1 MEKRESPSCLFMILW
16 VSFTYLT
23 TLSPG
28 IAYADGKFYPE
39 RAYKVAP
46 AIPGQRAIIVY
57 KNGIEK
63 LIIESA
69 LDGEGREFGWII
81 PLPSKPTEF
90 EKVSPGF
97 IKTLSLTVQPKITH
111 DLSMSL
117 EVFNIIAASIGLW
130 CLLVL
135 ATKPKRLHVTSLF
148 LFGCLFIA
156 LSVLGPALNKAGE
169 RAGRLDYGEIPGVK
183 IHDIQEIGSYEL
195 AVLEADNSRTLDTWL
210 QSNGFAHLTEKDEA
224 IISDYISNG
233 WYFVAAKLRRETA
246 GYSKPHPL
254 AMTFPSDKA
263 IYPIRLTATVGS
275 EVYLELFVIADK
287 QARCKGLALELSDQY
302 HFLEKALSN
311 PVSKKRSAGFIGKT
325 HHQNIGHPITA
336 KYMWDGCVLSKL
348 CGTLKPGQMNEDI
361 VLQLRTGK
369 PYQKHYYSHR
379 GAKEAGLLV
388 CLVVWCILLLA
399 LTTIFYGEIKKENG
413 KKFYLSRIIIP
424 AVLLSLLLW
433 ALTYAALPKVQVHTR
448 TYWRMRY
455 EYERRAL
462 AKQREVAREYN
473 YFKGVTLDGI
483 VETIDGFFRYQ
494 VSRNTYT
501 PERIK
506 REDSPGNYTIFKDD
520 RGVIFRTYF
529 RGGVFGEFV
538 LTTKSEDPRIKS
550 DESNAIRAWSKL
562 MKLADEN
569 SGDDVIEVLSG
580 SVQHV
585 YQKSTGNWIRVPTRL
600 WLPHYRHNLILI
612 RLYKEKPKKLVP
624 IVLADLKNRLRNFP
638 EHIKEIEYELSM
650 LGCITRTIPP
660 LDVTDKKKINE
671 FIKEIE
677 AWCNLN

>member
-1 MEKRESPSCLFMILW
+1 MVVWIFAACL
-16 VSFTYLT
+16 TA
-23 TLSPG
+23 LSPRVV
-28 IAYADGKFYPE
+28 YADGKFYPE

-46 AIPGQRAIIVY
+46 AIPSQRAIVVY

-90 EKVSPGF
+90 EKISPGF
-97 IKTLSLTVQPKITH
+97 IKTLSLAIQPKITH
-111 DLSMSL
+111 DLTIPL
-117 EVFNIIAASIGLW
+117 EGLNIIAASIGLW

-135 ATKPKRLHVTSLF
+135 ATKPKKRLLFKSL
-148 LFGCLFIA
+148 LLLGCIFIA
-156 LSVLGPALNKAGE
+156 LSILAPAFNRAGE
-169 RAGRLDYGEIPGVK
+169 TAGGFDSGGIPGV
-183 IHDIQEIGSYEL
+183 IVHDIQEIGSYEL
-195 AVLEADNSRTLDTWL
+195 AVLDADNSEALDTWL
-210 QSNGFAHLTEKDEA
+210 QSNGFAGLIEKDEA
-224 IISDYISNG
+224 IISDYIRNG

-254 AMTFPSDKA
+254 AMSFPSDKA

-302 HFLEKALSN
+302 HFLEEALRN
-311 PVSKKRSAGFIGKT
+311 PVSKEFAAGFIGKT
-325 HHQNIGHPITA
+325 HHRNIGHPITA

-348 CGTLKPGQMNEDI
+348 CGTLKPGQMDEDI
-361 VLQLRTGK
+361 DLHLKTGK

-388 CLVVWCILLLA
+388 CLGVWCILLVA
-399 LTTIFYGEIKKENG
+399 LTAIFYGKIKKENG
-413 KKFYLSRIIIP
+413 RKFYLSRIIIP
-424 AVLLSLLLW
+424 AVLFSLLLW

-448 TYWRMRY
+448 KGRYWRMRY

-462 AKQREVAREYN
+462 AKQREIAREYN

-501 PERIK
+501 RERIK
-506 REDSPGNYTIFKDD
+506 REDSPGNYTIFEDD
-520 RGVIFRTYF
+520 QGVIFRTYF
-529 RGGVFGEFV
+529 REGVFGEFV
-538 LTTKSEDPRIKS
+538 LTTKSEDSRFKS
-550 DESNAIRAWSKL
+550 DESNAIRAWAKL

-569 SGDDVIEVLSG
+569 SSDDVIEVVSG
-580 SVQHV
+580 SVQRV
-585 YQKSTGNWIRVPTRL
+585 YQKSTGNWVKVPTRL

-624 IVLADLKNRLRNFP
+624 IVLADLKNRLRKFP
-638 EHIKEIEYELSM
+638 EHIKEVEYELSM
-650 LGCITRTIPP
+650 LGCITRTVPP

-677 AWCNLN
+677 AWCKLN